1 MAGGMRRGGLGLA
14 ALVLGLASGC
24 ASPPDDAEARLAE
37 LQAEDERMD
46 AALDEVETRLLGNQA
61 TMHLWA
67 ELGRRHQEVSAIQ
80 CRVADEHLMGMAR
93 HYEHMEEKA
102 RQMKKGRR
110 MAAVDSTVL
119 TSGSR
124 ERLSN
129 N

>member
-1 MAGGMRRGGLGLA
+1 MAGGTRRGGLGLA
-14 ALVLGLASGC
+14 VLVLWLGSGC
-24 ASPPDDAEARLAE
+24 AEPPEDAEARLAE

-80 CRVADEHLMGMAR
+80 CRVADEHLMGMAK

-102 RQMKKGRR
+102 RRMKKARR
-110 MAAVDSTVL
+110 MASVDSSVL
-119 TSGSR
+119 SSGSR
-124 ERLSN
+124 EQLSN

>member
-1 MAGGMRRGGLGLA
+1 MVGGTRRRGLGLA
-14 ALVLGLASGC
+14 ALVLWLGSAC
-24 ASPPDDAEARLAE
+24 AEPPDDAEARLSE
-37 LQAEDERMD
+37 LEADDKRMD
-46 AALDEVETRLLGNQA
+46 QALDEVETRLLGNQA

-102 RQMKKGRR
+102 RQIKKARR
-110 MAAVDSTVL
+110 MASVDSQVL

-124 ERLSN
+124 EQLSN

>member
-1 MAGGMRRGGLGLA
+1 MAGGTRRRGLGLA
-14 ALVLGLASGC
+14 ALVLWLGSAC
-24 ASPPDDAEARLAE
+24 AEPPDEAEARLAE

-46 AALDEVETRLLGNQA
+46 QALDEVETRLLGNQA

-80 CRVADEHLMGMAR
+80 CRVADEHLMGMAK

-102 RQMKKGRR
+102 RQMKKARR
-110 MAAVDSTVL
+110 MASVDSQVL
-119 TSGSR
+119 SSGSR
-124 ERLSN
+124 EQLSN